1 MGKYLEMELRADVIN
16 GRFSDLQD
24 MFDMLRD
31 HCNTKH
37 STRLEWV
44 IILLILVEVIIGFV
58 EVLALVD
65 GWSKQ

>member
-1 MGKYLEMELRADVIN
+1 MELRADVIN

-37 STRLEWV
+37 STRLEWAI
-44 IILLILVEVIIGFV
+44 IILILV